1 LLVRWYGPGTPSR
14 SRSSTLEL
22 CHREYVRERKIKVE
36 SRRQRTKTDSRLR
49 DDAGDPVARPRDE
62 LATVKLAQR
71 TGSGGATQPNPH
83 AGHFGVLS
91 G

>member
-1 LLVRWYGPGTPSR
+1 LLVRWYGQVTPSR

-36 SRRQRTKTDSRLR
+36 SRRQRPKTDSRPR

-62 LATVKLAQR
+62 LAAVNLLVKLF
-71 TGSGGATQPNPH
+71 NPD
-83 AGHFGVLS
+83 FRFLS
-91 G
+91 ELPI